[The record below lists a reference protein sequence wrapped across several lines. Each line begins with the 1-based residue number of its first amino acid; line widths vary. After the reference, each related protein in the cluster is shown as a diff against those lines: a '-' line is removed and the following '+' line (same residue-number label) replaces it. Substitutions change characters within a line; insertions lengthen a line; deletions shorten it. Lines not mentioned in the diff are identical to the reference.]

1 MFYLIN
7 SVKIVGYI
15 YQVEVMTL
23 NLQLKRIETK
33 DYEDVSKM
41 ICRNFLEIN
50 IRDYS
55 QREMTELCS
64 LHRPDDIKK
73 LSQQGPMYIAIL
85 DHQIVGC
92 GAMHYSKKSS
102 SEGTLKTIFVLPEF
116 HGQGIGQRILKQLEQ
131 VAIQLGV
138 QRLLANASITA
149 YDFYLRNGYQP
160 LHGIKRL
167 NEYQCYTIE
176 KTLTSPHLKG
186 DQPHETKVSKSDT

>member
-1 MFYLIN
+1 ME
-7 SVKIVGYI
+7 VK
-15 YQVEVMTL
+15 TL
-23 NLQLKRIETK
+23 NIQLRKIK
-33 DYEDVSKM
+33 SLDYQLVSQM
-41 ICRNFLEIN
+41 ICQNFLEIN
-50 IRDYS
+50 IQDYS
-55 QREMTELCS
+55 QAEMLKLCS
-64 LHRPDDIKK
+64 LHSEDHIMN
-73 LSQQGPMYIAIL
+73 LSQQGPMYVATL

-92 GAMHYSKKSS
+92 GAIHYSKKSS

-116 HGQGIGQRILKQLEQ
+116 HGQGIGQQILKHLEQ

-176 KTLTSPHLKG
+176 QTLTNPHLKG
-186 DQPHETKVSKSDT
+186 DQPHETKISKSDT